1 MCSLYIYIYMCVC
14 VCVFVFVYIYIY
26 IYNYFMHRRVKAFLY
41 YKNKMRLKIIC
52 GNSGK
57 QNGNLIK
64 TA

>member
-1 MCSLYIYIYMCVC
+1 
-14 VCVFVFVYIYIY
+14 
-26 IYNYFMHRRVKAFLY
+26 MHRRVKAFLY